1 MADHEKT
8 LSVIIPSYNE
18 GKTICDILCRVL
30 EVKLP
35 FGLKKEI
42 VIVDDGSEDETV
54 HSVKN
59 FIRNNPGAP
68 VKYVVHDINRGKG
81 MAIRTGIKHITGEYV
96 IIQDADLE
104 YDPHDYSLLLPYL
117 HSGEYSVVYG
127 SRFLNRQNRHSY
139 PAFYWGGRLVSVIA
153 SLLYGQVLT
162 DEPTCYKMFRS
173 SLLKSIPLD
182 CTGFEFCP
190 EITAKVLKKG
200 YKIKEVAISYT
211 PRSVEEGKKIKW
223 TDGLEAIWV
232 LLKYRIR

>member
-1 MADHEKT
+1 
-8 LSVIIPSYNE
+8 
-18 GKTICDILCRVL
+18 
-30 EVKLP
+30 
-35 FGLKKEI
+35 
-42 VIVDDGSEDETV
+42 
-54 HSVKN
+54 
-59 FIRNNPGAP
+59 
-68 VKYVVHDINRGKG
+68 
-81 MAIRTGIKHITGEYV
+81 
-96 IIQDADLE
+96 
-104 YDPHDYSLLLPYL
+104 
-117 HSGEYSVVYG
+117 VYG

-139 PAFYWGGRLVSVIA
+139 PAFYWGGRLVSFIA